1 MSWKTLAEDDWGI
14 TPKLKRYSKTNY
26 FCSNCYKT
34 YTEVYDYK
42 LGKVVEGEVPEKCV
56 KCQWLTRIHVK
67 VV

>member
-1 MSWKTLAEDDWGI
+1 MSWK
-14 TPKLKRYSKTNY
+14 KLTEVGKQAKLRRFSRTNY

-42 LGKVVEGEVPEKCV
+42 LKKVVEGKVPEKCV

>member
-1 MSWKTLAEDDWGI
+1 MST
-14 TPKLKRYSKTNY
+14 TNKQYRSRWSYTRY

-34 YTEVYDYK
+34 YSEVYDHK
-42 LGKVVEGEVPEKCV
+42 LKKVVEGKVPEKCV